1 MTNSTSAGPTHDGI
15 RMFYGYIP
23 SLPATVVFTVLFFIS
38 TTIHLGQAVRYR
50 MWYLLLT
57 AVTAGNFEV
66 TGWAARTYSH
76 FYPGKLMPYL
86 IQTVSTINAPTPL
99 VAAYFIILAEIIR
112 RLGPCYSR
120 LRPKMYAIVFLTADL
135 VSLTVQGVGGA
146 LAAIAAGNHKDPE
159 KGGRIMLGGIIFQ
172 MVAITVYMVLAT
184 EFVYRYLKDKPF
196 QRPYNDP
203 PTGNYFMDKNM
214 KAMLL
219 GCVFSSLAIYVRSV
233 YRTIEL
239 IDGWQGRIITTQ
251 IYFNTMDGAMI
262 LLAMYCLNFLHPG
275 RLLGPFTSLKKV
287 DSIDDDLLKK
297 KGYA

>member
-1 MTNSTSAGPTHDGI
+1 MTNSTSAGPNHEDI

-38 TTIHLGQAVRYR
+38 TTIHLGQAIRYK
-50 MWYLLLT
+50 MWNLLFT
-57 AVTAGNFEV
+57 AVAAGNFEV

-86 IQTVSTINAPTPL
+86 IQTVTTINAPTPL

-120 LRPKMYAIVFLTADL
+120 LKPRMYAVVFLTADL
-135 VSLTVQGVGGA
+135 VALTVQGVGGA
-146 LAAIAAGNHKDPE
+146 IAAIAAGNDKNPDM
-159 KGGRIMLGGIIFQ
+159 GGRIMLGGIIFQ
-172 MVAITVYMVLAT
+172 MIAITIYMILAI
-184 EFVYRYLKDKPF
+184 EFIYRYLTDKPF
-196 QRPYNDP
+196 QRPDNDP
-203 PTGNYFMDKNM
+203 PTGNYFLDKNM
-214 KAMLL
+214 KAMLF
-219 GCVFSSLAIYVRSV
+219 GSAFSSIAIYVRSI

-239 IDGWQGRIITTQ
+239 TDGWNGRIITTE

-262 LLAMYCLNFLHPG
+262 LLAMYCLNFFHPG
-275 RLLGPFTSLKKV
+275 RLLGPFTTLKRV
-287 DSIDDDLLKK
+287 ESVDDDLLKK